1 MKQKILIIGAN
12 SSLTEYQAKY
22 YKEDYVIVTYHNSI
36 KNKEYYDNLTNV
48 TLEKLD
54 ITNELEVDNFFK
66 NHNDIKLVINNSC
79 TYEDNN
85 IFDKTKEEFMKVLE
99 VNTLGAFLVDKY
111 SLKYLDNSI
120 IINMS
125 STDGIDTYNELNID
139 YSVSKSGIIT
149 LTKSISLVDSNNKVI
164 CFVPNWIDT
173 ESTREADD
181 SYIKN
186 ELKRIGQDRLITTQ
200 ELTDSINKVLNDNV
214 ISGSIYRIDIKDDKL
229 WMKEL

>member
-1 MKQKILIIGAN
+1 MKKKILIIGAN
-12 SSLTEYQAKY
+12 SSITEYQAKY
-22 YKEDYVIVTYHNSI
+22 YSEDDVIVTYCHSV
-36 KNKEYYDNLTNV
+36 KNKDYYDNLSNV

-54 ITNELEVDNFFK
+54 ITNEIEVDNFFK
-66 NHNDIKLVINNSC
+66 RHKDINLVINNAC
-79 TYEDNN
+79 TYQDNS

-99 VNTLGAFLVDKY
+99 VNTLGTFLIDKY
-111 SLKYLDNSI
+111 ALKYLDNSI

-149 LTKSISLVDSNNKVI
+149 LTKSISLVDSSNKVI

-173 ESTREADD
+173 ESTRVMDD
-181 SYIKN
+181 NYIKE
-186 ELKRIGQDRLITTQ
+186 ELHRIGQDRLITTK

-214 ISGSIYRIDIKDDKL
+214 ITGSVYRIDIKEGKL
-229 WMKEL
+229 WMIKL